1 MNQKAEMLLSEA
13 AAETQKRLRQW
24 KAIGKR
30 IGLLLLFA
38 FAVVGAASFLNLY
51 QTTSSKQFAWLM
63 VIIAVFAAI
72 VGGLSWVQQKFFSKS
87 KKAKTVF
94 LIIEI
99 LLYLGLSMVSTGVWQ
114 NAAP

>member
-1 MNQKAEMLLSEA
+1 
-13 AAETQKRLRQW
+13 
-24 KAIGKR
+24 
-30 IGLLLLFA
+30 
-38 FAVVGAASFLNLY
+38 
-51 QTTSSKQFAWLM
+51 M

-72 VGGLSWVQQKFFSKS
+72 VGGLSWVQQKFFSES
-87 KKAKTVF
+87 KKTKTVF